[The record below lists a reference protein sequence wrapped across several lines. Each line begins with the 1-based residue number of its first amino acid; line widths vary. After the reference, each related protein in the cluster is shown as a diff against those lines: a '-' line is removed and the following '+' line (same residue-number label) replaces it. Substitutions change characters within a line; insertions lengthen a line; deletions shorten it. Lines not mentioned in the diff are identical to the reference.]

1 MTFILVP
8 AEGDDLQVNAWNW
21 RPTLQL
27 LLALDA
33 ITEEDYER
41 MGAQALGG
49 RVDSEK
55 ACRIADAVAQELKS
69 TNPGERMLASLT
81 VTKETKKFAVFS
93 PNINAPDIDVNDLY
107 STSYEW
113 LKTFEKFCRL
123 SGGFEVM

>member
-8 AEGDDLQVNAWNW
+8 AEGEDLQVNAWNW

-33 ITEEDYER
+33 ITEEDHEL

-55 ACRIADAVAQELKS
+55 AGRIADAIAQELKS
-69 TNPGERMLASLT
+69 MNPGERMQASLT
-81 VTKETKKFAVFS
+81 VTKEPKELAVFFPS
-93 PNINAPDIDVNDLY
+93 MSAPDIDVNELY

-113 LKTFEKFCRL
+113 LQTFEKFCRL